1 MAPETRSASS
11 RTDVVNRDDW
21 VAPPEQTI
29 PQPTYAPA
37 AMALGVAFV
46 FFGLVTSYLFCAAG
60 AAIMA
65 LSLRSWIG
73 GIVDGD

>member
-1 MAPETRSASS
+1 MALETKSPSPASN
-11 RTDVVNRDDW
+11 VANREDW

-37 AMALGVAFV
+37 GMALGVAFV

-65 LSLRSWIG
+65 LALKSWIG
-73 GIVDGD
+73 VMANGD

>member
-1 MAPETRSASS
+1 MAPETRSSS
-11 RTDVVNRDDW
+11 RAASVANRDDW
-21 VAPPEQTI
+21 VAPPQQTI

-60 AAIMA
+60 AAVMA

-73 GIVDGD
+73 GIADGQ